1 MSCKSE
7 KSQIKQWLMAI
18 FGWNHCYKL
27 IDYQG
32 AAWKVSLSADAAN
45 VLTID
50 IKDLTKQL
58 QEITP
63 ATNHAKLLDD
73 YQFLLCK
80 EIESWPNDR
89 EYIEKLRGY
98 RIMAE
103 AYIVRL
109 AEILEQIKIDS
120 TNDGLKQELV
130 KISRK
135 MSQLIDKLEKSVL
148 GG

>member
-1 MSCKSE
+1 MPAKS
-7 KSQIKQWLMAI
+7 KRSQIKQWLIAI
-18 FGWNHCYKL
+18 FGRNPCYKL

-32 AAWKVSLSADAAN
+32 ALWKVSLSADAAN
-45 VLTID
+45 VLTVD
-50 IKDLTKQL
+50 LKDLTKQL

-80 EIESWPNDR
+80 EMERWSNDR
-89 EYIEKLRGY
+89 EYIEKLRGH
-98 RIMAE
+98 RVMAA

-109 AEILEQIKIDS
+109 AEILEQIKMDS
-120 TNDGLKQELV
+120 TNEGLKQELV

-135 MSQLIDKLEKSVL
+135 MSRLIDKLEKSVL